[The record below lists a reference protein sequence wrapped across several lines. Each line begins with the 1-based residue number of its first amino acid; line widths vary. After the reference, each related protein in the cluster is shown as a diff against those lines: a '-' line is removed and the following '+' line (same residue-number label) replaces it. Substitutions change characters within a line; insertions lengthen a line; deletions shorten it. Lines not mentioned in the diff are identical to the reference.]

1 MKPEII
7 LVIVFGRI
15 KFCEGR
21 DLCHDG
27 LIIRAALIQFLF
39 VLFRLFLLP
48 GIMIKNSASV
58 LCSFVISLPVKG
70 GWIMGFPKN
79 FQEFIKADLFGIIN
93 DLQPAA
99 VRGQELVR
107 RSPVAIKIDG
117 NQFGSGFVAVNPN
130 SKIPALVMMVCC
142 VDDELQEAIVKMLNN
157 IVDNIVIFILFLYQ
171 YT

>member
-58 LCSFVISLPVKG
+58 LSSFVISLPVKG
-70 GWIMGFPKN
+70 GWIVGFPKN

-93 DLQPAA
+93 DLLTFCMACSA
-99 VRGQELVR
+99 GTDLFIR
-107 RSPVAIKIDG
+107 RIAYCSAGVT
-117 NQFGSGFVAVNPN
+117 GSH
-130 SKIPALVMMVCC
+130 
-142 VDDELQEAIVKMLNN
+142 
-157 IVDNIVIFILFLYQ
+157 
-171 YT
+171 